1 MSLAAG
7 RYQIANAHKALKQE
21 WEATENVWRDVIR
34 KEFANDF
41 WEPLSIRIGAMLTAI
56 DRLDQ
61 KLAQMKND
69 CE

>member
-1 MSLAAG
+1 
-7 RYQIANAHKALKQE
+7 LKQE